1 MMNRIGIIGA
11 GAIGCSLGS
20 ALYRTYGDRFCFV
33 ARGKRAEKLRKNGVT
48 VNGVQL
54 YPKVYSEPD
63 EEGLDLILLCV
74 KNYSLKETLGDIVPL
89 VSEKTVILPL
99 LNGVTAVE
107 EVRKVFPHNVV
118 PYGIVLRTDAE
129 RIGKNV
135 TVTLHGEV
143 QIGFAR
149 DESVTTDLEEIRQ
162 LLLHAGIN
170 CNVYA
175 AMRYMLWRKW
185 MVNIGANQ
193 VSALTDAKFKYFGE
207 IDEIIV
213 LLRAAIQEI
222 LEIAQKLDI
231 GLTEQ
236 DREDIVQMLI
246 NYPPEKKTSMLQD
259 IEAKRQTEIDYFA
272 GTVVKMGEQVGVP
285 TPVNRVMYYALK
297 AREKV
302 GLAERER
309 MGAGMSD
316 Y

>member
-1 MMNRIGIIGA
+1 MINRVGIIGA

-20 ALYRTYGDRFCFV
+20 ALYETYGERFCFV
-33 ARGKRAEKLRKNGVT
+33 ARGERAERLRANGVI
-48 VNGVQL
+48 VNGTRIC
-54 YPKVYSEPD
+54 PRVYAERD
-63 EEGLDLILLCV
+63 EQGLDLLLLCV
-74 KNYSLKETLGDIVPL
+74 KNYGLKETLEDIAPL
-89 VSEKTVILPL
+89 VDEKTVILPL

-107 EVRKVFPHNVV
+107 EVRKAFPKNPV

-135 TVTLHGEV
+135 TVKLRGEV

-149 DESVTTDLEEIRQ
+149 DEAVTTDLEEIRQ
-162 LLLHAGIN
+162 LLTAAGIN
-170 CNVYA
+170 CNIYA

-213 LLRAAIQEI
+213 LLRASIQEI
-222 LEIAQKLDI
+222 LEISKKMDV
-231 GLTEQ
+231 GLTEK

-272 GTVVKMGEQVGVP
+272 GTVMKLGKQVGVP
-285 TPVNRVMYYALK
+285 TPVNEVMYYALK

-302 GLAERER
+302 GLAEKREDSR
-309 MGAGMSD
+309 R
-316 Y
+316 